1 MRYSP
6 KAENR
11 GAKALM
17 LMLMALGIL
26 CFSFTIPQPA
36 YRGLWTL
43 SATILLMSG
52 VFVWARYIG
61 ISFTYEIALRG
72 YPPAE
77 EGLEYAAASPANV
90 TALPPHMLDFTVRKT
105 QGRRSFTDAR
115 LGLSELAY
123 FDLYPRRGGKAR
135 EVHKKYPTMK
145 LFNYTV
151 SMIPE
156 RAYIAVFVDGDG
168 DVAGL
173 ILEPDAAMAS
183 YLSRI
188 AGEGGTV

>member
-6 KAENR
+6 RAENR

-17 LMLMALGIL
+17 LLLIALGIL

-43 SATILLMSG
+43 SATILTVSG

-61 ISFTYEIALRG
+61 TSFTYEIALRG

-77 EGLEYAAASPANV
+77 DGMEFAAASPANV
-90 TALPPHMLDFTVRKT
+90 MALPPHMLDFTVRKT

-135 EVHKKYPTMK
+135 EVHKKYPQMK

-156 RAYIAVFVDGDG
+156 RAYIAVFVDRDG
-168 DVAGL
+168 DAAGL
-173 ILEPDAAMAS
+173 ILEPDAPMAS

-188 AGEGGTV
+188 AGE

>member
-6 KAENR
+6 RAENR
-11 GAKALM
+11 GARALM
-17 LMLMALGIL
+17 LLLFALGIV

-36 YRGLWTL
+36 YRGLWTACA
-43 SATILLMSG
+43 SVFIMSG
-52 VFVWARYIG
+52 VFVYARYIG
-61 ISFTYEIALRG
+61 ISFTYEIAWRG

-77 EGLEYAAASPANV
+77 EGMEYAAASRTNV

-105 QGRRSFTDAR
+105 QGRRSVTDAR

-135 EVHKKYPTMK
+135 EVHKRYPAMR
-145 LFNYTV
+145 LYNYTA

-168 DVAGL
+168 DAAGL
-173 ILEPDAAMAS
+173 ILEPDAAMAA

-188 AGEGGTV
+188 AGE

>member
-6 KAENR
+6 RAENR
-11 GAKALM
+11 LARALM
-17 LMLMALGIL
+17 LLFIALGIL

-36 YRGLWTL
+36 YRGLWTAC
-43 SATILLMSG
+43 ATVFLMSG
-52 VFVWARYIG
+52 VFVYARYIG
-61 ISFTYEIALRG
+61 ISFTYEIARRG

-77 EGLEYAAASPANV
+77 DGMEYAAASPANV

-105 QGRRSFTDAR
+105 QGRRSVTDAR
-115 LGLSELAY
+115 LGLDELAY
-123 FDLYPRRGGKAR
+123 FDLYPRKGGKER
-135 EVHKKYPTMK
+135 EVHKKYPEMK
-145 LFNYTV
+145 LFNYTA

-168 DVAGL
+168 NAAGL

-188 AGEGGTV
+188 AGELIQ

>member
-11 GAKALM
+11 AAKALM
-17 LMLMALGIL
+17 LLLIALGIV

-36 YRGLWTL
+36 YRGLWTAC
-43 SATILLMSG
+43 ATVLIVSG

-77 EGLEYAAASPANV
+77 DGMEYAAASPANV

-105 QGRRSFTDAR
+105 QGRRSVTDAR
-115 LGLSELAY
+115 LGMDELAY
-123 FDLYPRRGGKAR
+123 FDLYPRKGGKER
-135 EVHKKYPTMK
+135 EVHKKYPEMK
-145 LFNYTV
+145 LYNYTA

-156 RAYIAVFVDGDG
+156 RAYIAVFVDVDG
-168 DVAGL
+168 AAAGL
-173 ILEPDAAMAS
+173 ILEPDAAMAA
-183 YLSRI
+183 YLSRV
-188 AGEGGTV
+188 AGK